1 MYRQRGRSKRAEPV
15 QHTITLPHGADVFRY
30 ESSLLTGG
38 RKEQDGGPVCRL
50 HRGRMEHFMVHV
62 K

>member
-38 RKEQDGGPVCRL
+38 RKEQDVGLVCRL
-50 HRGRMEHFMVHV
+50 HRGRM
-62 K
+62 